1 LTDNGARLAMSL
13 QNCTMTY
20 VLDSVGQDADVTV
33 RISRAALVDINIR
46 KTDVAAAVAAGDVR
60 IDGDRGIIEQLF
72 ALLDDFTMMF
82 DVVAP
87 SLPD

>member
-1 LTDNGARLAMSL
+1 M
-13 QNCTMTY
+13 
-20 VLDSVGQDADVTV
+20 
-33 RISRAALVDINIR
+33 DINIR